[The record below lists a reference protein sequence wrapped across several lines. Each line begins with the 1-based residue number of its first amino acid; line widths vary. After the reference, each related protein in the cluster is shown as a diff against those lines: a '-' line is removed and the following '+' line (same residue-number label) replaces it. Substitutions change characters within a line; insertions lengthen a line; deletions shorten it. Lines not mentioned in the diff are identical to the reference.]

1 MIKGGE
7 GWDDY
12 VDRIGLFFFFVA
24 CAGVSL
30 IVWAFN
36 WVCWLNQ
43 CCCCDFL
50 HNPVNKR
57 IAWWL
62 SFTFLCGMLACC
74 ISGCVSVNRFGFAIE
89 GARCALDRIYYDS
102 LNGQLKNE
110 PKWEGFKNAYDLLE
124 NFTKFITEIRPDN
137 DEFKDEECT
146 LGGATPANPI
156 TSDNQEKAF
165 EYIRRYKEIAKDLIN
180 FFVN

>member
-1 MIKGGE
+1 MINGRE

-24 CAGVSL
+24 CAGISL
-30 IVWAFN
+30 IVLAFN

-57 IAWWL
+57 IAWWM
-62 SFTFLCGMLACC
+62 SFSFLCGMLACC

-89 GARCALDRIYYDS
+89 GAWCAFDRLYYDS
-102 LNGQLKNE
+102 LNGQLKTTE
-110 PKWEGFKNAYDLLE
+110 PKWKGFVNAENLLTNFDSFVKNVNKINITLINE
-124 NFTKFITEIRPDN
+124 NCEAINNI
-137 DEFKDEECT
+137 
-146 LGGATPANPI
+146 
-156 TSDNQEKAF
+156 
-165 EYIRRYKEIAKDLIN
+165 EYILEKINNSLIQLN
-180 FFVN
+180 NSVSFDVNGIKNYFL

>member
-57 IAWWL
+57 IAWWM

-89 GARCALDRIYYDS
+89 GARCALDRLYYDS
-102 LNGQLKNE
+102 INGQLKTNE
-110 PKWEGFKNAYDLLE
+110 PKWKGFQNAYDLLN
-124 NFTKFITEIRPDN
+124 NFNSFI
-137 DEFKDEECT
+137 
-146 LGGATPANPI
+146 LNPI
-156 TSDNQEKAF
+156 TNF
-165 EYIRRYKEIAKDLIN
+165 NNIYIYLSNPPKTN
-180 FFVN
+180 

>member
-24 CAGVSL
+24 CAGISL
-30 IVWAFN
+30 IVWVFN
-36 WVCWLNQ
+36 WICWLNQ

-50 HNPVNKR
+50 HNPINKR

-102 LNGQLKNE
+102 INGQLKE
-110 PKWEGFKNAYDLLE
+110 KPKWEGF
-124 NFTKFITEIRPDN
+124 DN
-137 DEFKDEECT
+137 ILFAFSNPFH
-146 LGGATPANPI
+146 LG
-156 TSDNQEKAF
+156 SMAF
-165 EYIRRYKEIAKDLIN
+165 NCPCKLS
-180 FFVN
+180 

>member
-1 MIKGGE
+1 MINGRE

-24 CAGVSL
+24 CAGISL
-30 IVWAFN
+30 IVLAFN

-57 IAWWL
+57 IAWWM
-62 SFTFLCGMLACC
+62 SFSFLCGMLACC

-89 GARCALDRIYYDS
+89 GAWCALDRLYYDS
-102 LNGQLKNE
+102 LHGQLKTTE
-110 PKWEGFKNAYDLLE
+110 PKWKGFENAE
-124 NFTKFITEIRPDN
+124 
-137 DEFKDEECT
+137 T
-146 LGGATPANPI
+146 L
-156 TSDNQEKAF
+156 
-165 EYIRRYKEIAKDLIN
+165 YIN
-180 FFVN
+180 